1 MFPHQ
6 HRHLPCRNGCKLIFC
21 QIGLT
26 YDSFQNHFFN
36 FMDDDELEK
45 LFNDVITSIVPE
57 SLGIIW
63 EEMKEIFDKPLEDV
77 SLSSLCGDTC

>member
-1 MFPHQ
+1 MTDFTFDVGDEICFPINIDIY
-6 HRHLPCRNGCKLIFC
+6 LAE
-21 QIGLT
+21 IG
-26 YDSFQNHFFN
+26 NHFFN

-45 LFNDVITSIVPE
+45 LFNDVITSIAPE